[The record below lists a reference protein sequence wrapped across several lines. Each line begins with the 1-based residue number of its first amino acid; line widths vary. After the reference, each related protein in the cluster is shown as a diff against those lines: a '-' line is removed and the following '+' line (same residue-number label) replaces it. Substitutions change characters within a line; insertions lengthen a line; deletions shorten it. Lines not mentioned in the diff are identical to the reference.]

1 MECVYPPVR
10 QNSRLVF
17 LPGRNHAE
25 LPQNW
30 LVFLLFPK
38 WKTASSF
45 YYDGAVQS
53 HLNLP
58 MLSMLDWRSI
68 VLPCEELDKKRAS
81 EKVGGQTT
89 LCWAFLSEYSQ
100 ITNSHPPGRMRGSVH
115 RTCYVDQVE
124 RTSPPSWL
132 WHLQPFISSWGTRRC
147 SCIKSH
153 PDIMGLVQVGWRL
166 QVSIQSDEI
175 PQDQSILKSC
185 QSFPR
190 WLGWKHICSMKWCIP
205 NGCKWTKYIQI
216 QLPGLFQVWN
226 SIFSWGLQKLVH

>member
-17 LPGRNHAE
+17 LPGRNHVE

-58 MLSMLDWRSI
+58 MLSMFHWRSI

-81 EKVGGQTT
+81 EKVGATHVCCLLGAHCTLELLECTSMIKLKGQVLPLGFDICSPLSAVGEPEGAVASNHT
-89 LCWAFLSEYSQ
+89 LTSWDWFKLVGGFRFQFSQVKSPKIRAFYGLAKASQ
-100 ITNSHPPGRMRGSVH
+100 
-115 RTCYVDQVE
+115 D
-124 RTSPPSWL
+124 
-132 WHLQPFISSWGTRRC
+132 
-147 SCIKSH
+147 
-153 PDIMGLVQVGWRL
+153 DLVY
-166 QVSIQSDEI
+166 
-175 PQDQSILKSC
+175 
-185 QSFPR
+185 
-190 WLGWKHICSMKWCIP
+190 HICSMKWCIP
-205 NGCKWTKYIQI
+205 NGCKWTKYIQM
-216 QLPGLFQVWN
+216 
-226 SIFSWGLQKLVH
+226 